1 MPFPEKGHSEV
12 FFQKLFQRGFYE
24 GIIYENFMKDKSF
37 NMNHEIKK
45 KINDLYLAG
54 NTMSSGLGRKK
65 KERENDYYH
74 NKKEKRK

>member
-45 KINDLYLAG
+45 KNQWLVF
-54 NTMSSGLGRKK
+54 GR
-65 KERENDYYH
+65 
-74 NKKEKRK
+74 